1 MHCYPLLFLS
11 YFQVTRQGP
20 ARPQESAILKT
31 RIFFTR
37 ADSCR
42 LGHKSPGPEKRF
54 KTMRFWIDW
63 LADPFKNICAVLKS
77 KLVCQLSMKVNGSD
91 LILLRKYCSWYLL
104 TNLII
109 YLTSTHALPL
119 LIAGLFVNSARIF
132 LKLDW
137 ILVEIEYK
145 YF

>member
-54 KTMRFWIDW
+54 QNDAVLDW
-63 LADPFKNICAVLKS
+63 LIGQSVKKYMCSFKAQVS
-77 KLVCQLSMKVNGSD
+77 LS
-91 LILLRKYCSWYLL
+91 
-104 TNLII
+104 T
-109 YLTSTHALPL
+109 
-119 LIAGLFVNSARIF
+119 
-132 LKLDW
+132 
-137 ILVEIEYK
+137 EYE
-145 YF
+145 F